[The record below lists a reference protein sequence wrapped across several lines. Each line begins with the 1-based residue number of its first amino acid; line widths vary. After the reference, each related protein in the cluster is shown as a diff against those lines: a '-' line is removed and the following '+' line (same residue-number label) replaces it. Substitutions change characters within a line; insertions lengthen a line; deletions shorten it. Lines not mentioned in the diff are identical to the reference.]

1 MKKIPLLVVCLG
13 ISFAFIVSGCKKENE
28 KDYDTQSSVDHAQAE
43 RIFNEIHE
51 IADQA
56 VIDGELSTHRFGNES
71 GNELTSCAT
80 ITVNIDSANGSGS
93 AVITFGSF
101 CLGIDS
107 VFRKGT
113 INVSFNGPYRNQ
125 GTVITITTTDF
136 RTGPDSAHATKV
148 IGERIVTNNGP
159 GSSGHLNYAI
169 TVNAT
174 LVNYLNDQMK
184 WHSSRNRE
192 WVAGDTSAVWSDD
205 EYLIT
210 GSGSGR
216 SFSGLNYDAEIT
228 QALRVK
234 GSCRWITEGKFTLM
248 SANRHARYFD
258 FGTGSCDDKAT
269 LIFKDET
276 YQITLK

>member
-1 MKKIPLLVVCLG
+1 MKKIPLLVCLG
-13 ISFAFIVSGCKKENE
+13 FAFAFVISGCKKENE
-28 KDYDTQSSVDHAQAE
+28 KDYDTQSSIDHAQAE
-43 RIFNEIHE
+43 RIFNEINE

-56 VIDGELSTHRFGNES
+56 VIDGELSTHRFGNGS
-71 GNELTSCAT
+71 GNLLTACTS
-80 ITVNIDSANGSGS
+80 IMVNIDSANGSGT
-93 AVITFGSF
+93 AVISF
-101 CLGIDS
+101 EGFCQGIDS
-107 VFRKGT
+107 VFRKGI
-113 INVSFNGPYRNQ
+113 INVSFTGPYTNQ
-125 GTVITITTTDF
+125 GTVITISTTEF
-136 RTGPDSAHATKV
+136 RTGPDSAHAIKV
-148 IGERIVTNNGP
+148 IGERIITNNGP

-174 LVNYLNDQMK
+174 LVNYLNQQMK
-184 WHSSRNRE
+184 WHSNRNRE
-192 WVAGDTSAVWSDD
+192 WVAGDSSAVRTDD

-210 GSGSGR
+210 GSGSGK

-258 FGTGSCDDKAT
+258 FGTGSCDNKAT
-269 LIFKDET
+269 LYFKDET